1 MEATTT
7 MVSASGLRAR
17 VTIYR
22 RKETENELEEKTF
35 TYQPERTVWAEIVP
49 TSGRTAP
56 LEGAVERA
64 EITHRVR
71 LRISACPVI
80 ERGMYFTFRRQRY
93 DVLYG
98 YSIYNRR
105 GWLELYCRLVVED
118 SVPGI

>member
-1 MEATTT
+1 

-17 VTIYR
+17 ITISR
-22 RKETENELEEKTF
+22 RTAPNLAGPQTRLKSLRGRRVGRVLG
-35 TYQPERTVWAEIVP
+35 PRA
-49 TSGRTAP
+49 GRTAP

-98 YSIYNRR
+98 YPIYNRR

>member
-1 MEATTT
+1 M
-7 MVSASGLRAR
+7 
-17 VTIYR
+17 
-22 RKETENELEEKTF
+22 LEVKTF

-98 YSIYNRR
+98 YPIYNRR

>member
-1 MEATTT
+1 MT
-7 MVSASGLRAR
+7 ASDLRCR
-17 VTIYR
+17 ITIYR
-22 RKETENELEEKTF
+22 KKKAENELKET
-35 TYQPERTVWAEIVP
+35 TYEYRPERTVWAQIVP
-49 TSGRTAP
+49 ASGRAAA
-56 LEGAVERA
+56 LEGDMERS

-98 YSIYNRR
+98 YPIYNRR

>member
-1 MEATTT
+1 

-17 VTIYR
+17 ITIYR

-80 ERGMYFTFRRQRY
+80 VRGMYFTFRRQRY

-98 YSIYNRR
+98 YPIYNRR

>member
-1 MEATTT
+1 

-17 VTIYR
+17 ITIYR

-35 TYQPERTVWAEIVP
+35 TYQPERTVW
-49 TSGRTAP
+49 
-56 LEGAVERA
+56 A